1 MSYFLRAGLI
11 RRIAERGP
19 TVTFTRTIKEWDG
32 TISTVTVRSQMG
44 GDHGIEGIAP
54 TIIGEQD
61 PNPRSL
67 ARRQY
72 HKLGVHHDDQ

>member
-11 RRIAERGP
+11 RRIAESGP

-44 GDHGIEGIAP
+44 GDYVITYPNSINHTVTKAYLDSITVKLNDIEE
-54 TIIGEQD
+54 GE
-61 PNPRSL
+61 
-67 ARRQY
+67 
-72 HKLGVHHDDQ
+72 